1 LIKILKIRSNGQK
14 CPLEMLF
21 FLESLVVIEQFRNMP
36 KTFGEII
43 RGVFILIR
51 NIEPVKLPDPSK
63 TESKR

>member
-1 LIKILKIRSNGQK
+1 
-14 CPLEMLF
+14 MLF